1 MSRDAWKG
9 VEGTSKEEC
18 YNKYVEK
25 LLAVRLQPGRVY
37 SINFLI
43 ADHRQ
48 LLEKGGD
55 EAHVAEINAA

>member
-1 MSRDAWKG
+1 VSRDAWKG
-9 VEGTSKEEC
+9 VEGTSKEDC
-18 YNKYVEK
+18 YKKYVEK
-25 LLAVRLQPGRVY
+25 LLEVRLQPGRVS

-55 EAHVAEINAA
+55 TAHVAEINAA